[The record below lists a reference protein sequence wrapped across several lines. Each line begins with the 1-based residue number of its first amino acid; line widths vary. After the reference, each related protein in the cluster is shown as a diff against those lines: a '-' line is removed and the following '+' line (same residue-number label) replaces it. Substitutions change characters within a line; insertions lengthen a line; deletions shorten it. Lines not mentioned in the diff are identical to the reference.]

1 MNTQDFN
8 IPSPE
13 MIKVLRTGQIVQSL
27 KDKGAF
33 ENLDKRILNGLS
45 DRDSTNLKFPKLDN
59 AEIRYMTSLLSNHGY
74 KVNLANDFEDD
85 CTIITISLP

>member
-27 KDKGAF
+27 KDKGVF
-33 ENLDKRILNGLS
+33 ENLDKRILDGLS
-45 DRDSTNLKFPKLDN
+45 DRDSTNLKFPKLNN
-59 AEIRYMTSLLSNHGY
+59 AESKYLVDLFKNHGY
-74 KVNLANDFEDD
+74 RVNLSMDFEDD
-85 CTIITISLP
+85 CTTITISLS